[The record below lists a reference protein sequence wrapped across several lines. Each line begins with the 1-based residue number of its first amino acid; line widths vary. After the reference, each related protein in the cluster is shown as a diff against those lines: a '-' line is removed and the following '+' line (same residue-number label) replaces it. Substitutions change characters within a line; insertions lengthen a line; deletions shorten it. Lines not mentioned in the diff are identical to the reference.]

1 MKIDFCENGDVI
13 YATVT
18 FVTLW
23 GIWTDLEA
31 FKVFMN
37 GIDGQV
43 EIKVAEVD
51 VFPSSNLMDPVVD
64 SAAVLSDEHVFM

>member
-1 MKIDFCENGDVI
+1 
-13 YATVT
+13 
-18 FVTLW
+18 
-23 GIWTDLEA
+23 
-31 FKVFMN
+31 MN
-37 GIDGQV
+37 GFEGQV